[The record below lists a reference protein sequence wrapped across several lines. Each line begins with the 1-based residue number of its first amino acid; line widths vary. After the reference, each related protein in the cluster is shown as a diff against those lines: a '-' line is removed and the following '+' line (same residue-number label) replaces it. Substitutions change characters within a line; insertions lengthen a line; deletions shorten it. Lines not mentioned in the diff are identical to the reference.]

1 MTITN
6 EMIEAAQLLREAA
19 AVLTEVE
26 AAGLDV
32 KAVKN
37 WRWPL
42 LDELLGAAGILE
54 AAEALRPKMV
64 EVGEKTEEGT
74 GMRHWNVEWATLA
87 GMPIG
92 TRLYA
97 EK

>member
-6 EMIEAAQLLREAA
+6 EMIEAATFELCRAMIGDRAWE
-19 AVLTEVE
+19 
-26 AAGLDV
+26 
-32 KAVKN
+32 KASEQEK
-37 WRWPL
+37 
-42 LDELLGAAGILE
+42 DELRALTRRFLE

-97 EK
+97 EQPK